1 MAKVLLIDDDGDHAE
16 QLARGLA
23 ERRLTVTRAADG
35 EAAIAQLRNREQPC
49 DLVILCMAR
58 RSVPWLEVLRTLQH
72 AGWQAGFREAPLFLC
87 VSRLQRGIDF
97 QLQIERMGARYADEE

>member
-16 QLARGLA
+16 QLGRGLA

-35 EAAIAQLRNREQPC
+35 EAAIAQLRNREHAVRPR
-49 DLVILCMAR
+49 DPLHGW
-58 RSVPWLEVLRTLQH
+58 SFSPWLEVLRTLQH

-87 VSRLQRGIDF
+87 VSRLQLGIDF
-97 QLQIERMGARYADEE
+97 QLQIERMGARYAYEE